1 MAEIQ
6 IPQTVEEIMLI
17 QPNNVTF
24 GQYTLTPVQENV
36 LTLIIDALQQH
47 MTKHKELPRDL
58 FNQPYVEILCD
69 EAQGENSK
77 HQVKKAIRDM
87 YKKEFRFKWIHP
99 NIHKTVESEGCII
112 NTMHD
117 IKGTNK
123 VIVNFTVWAIPFL
136 VYYGIGVG
144 GTRFNKAIA
153 LNIRGEY
160 PKRIYKIICRW
171 KDKPSFKYSIDQLR
185 EDLDLPDS
193 YDNDLLK
200 KKVLNPAVE
209 KIKESGS
216 DVWFEYEM
224 LCEQPVKGRK
234 PKADTVLF
242 KIKTNNPTEAGG
254 VQYDVYRYVYGWLC
268 SIWPNTKTNKALDIT
283 DKLSELG
290 VLSDVYKRICY
301 YDEEVT
307 TKAKTKKHV
316 QNSLKKMLREEYSI
330 ETETAEELNQKEAK
344 QKKFQEQVK
353 RTKAK

>member
-1 MAEIQ
+1 MAEIKL
-6 IPQTVEEIMLI
+6 PETVEEIMLI

-24 GQYTLTPVQENV
+24 GQYSLSPVQENV
-36 LTLIIDALQQH
+36 LTLIIDALQQQ

-69 EAQGENSK
+69 EARGENNK
-77 HQVKKAIRDM
+77 ANVKKAIREM
-87 YKKEFRFKWIHP
+87 FRKEFRFKWMHP
-99 NIHKTVESEGCII
+99 SIHKTVESEGTII

-123 VIVNFTVWAIPFL
+123 VVVNFTVWAIPFL

-171 KDKPSFKYSIDQLR
+171 KDKQSFKYSIEQLR
-185 EDLDLPDS
+185 KDLDLPVKCT
-193 YDNDLLK
+193 NANLERAVLK
-200 KKVLNPAVE
+200 PAVE

-234 PKADTVLF
+234 PKADTILF
-242 KIKTNNPTEAGG
+242 KIKTSNPTEAGG
-254 VQYDVYRYVYGWLC
+254 VQYDIYRYVYGWLC
-268 SIWPNTKTNKALDIT
+268 SIWPNTKSNKALDVT
-283 DKLSELG
+283 DKISELG
-290 VLSDVYKRICY
+290 VLSDVYKRIAY
-301 YDEEVT
+301 YDEEVL

-330 ETETAEELNQKEAK
+330 ETETAEERGKKEAK